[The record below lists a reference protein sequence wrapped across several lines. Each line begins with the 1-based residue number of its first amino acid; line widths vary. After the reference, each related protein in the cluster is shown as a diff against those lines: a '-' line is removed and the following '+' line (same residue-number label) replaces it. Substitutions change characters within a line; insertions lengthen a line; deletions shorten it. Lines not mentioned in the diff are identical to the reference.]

1 MLLSRPCPLRLI
13 LLFPLLLAGLGLWS
27 GCTPKLSAPVTAE
40 IRTGISGEVLDRQ
53 QKPVA
58 GAWVYAYRNT
68 RSSLRGPADFAAR
81 TDAAGRY
88 FLDLVEGRYYLI
100 ARWRHDGGEAGPP
113 QAGDAWAIF
122 ARNPLVVVEN
132 RVLKADFSLHGVPS
146 GRPPLLRD
154 GSLSQG
160 RTGFTGTL
168 VDNQGQSLPGAF
180 VLAYTDSD
188 FRRMPDY
195 TSALVGSDGRFE
207 LFLPAAGRYCL
218 AARTRSR
225 GQPMAGEP
233 YGQLG
238 SGEKGCINAVENQMI
253 DVGIIHLRPYQR

>member
-1 MLLSRPCPLRLI
+1 MLLSRLCPLRLI
-13 LLFPLLLAGLGLWS
+13 LFFFLLLAGLGLWS
-27 GCTPKLSAPVTAE
+27 GCARPVASPAATE
-40 IRTGISGEVLDRQ
+40 IRTGIAGEVLDRRKQ
-53 QKPVA
+53 PVA

-68 RSSLRGPADFAAR
+68 SSSLRGPADFAAQ
-81 TDAAGRY
+81 TDAGGHY
-88 FLDLVEGRYYLI
+88 FLDLVEGHYYLI
-100 ARWRHDGGEAGPP
+100 ARWRNGGGEAGPP

-122 ARNPLVVVEN
+122 AHNPLQVVEN
-132 RVLKADFSLHGVPS
+132 RVQTADFSLHGVQS
-146 GRPPLLRD
+146 GQPALLRD
-154 GSLSQG
+154 GSLSRG

-168 VDNQGQSLPGAF
+168 VDAQGQPLPGAF
-180 VLAYTDSD
+180 VLAYADAD

-195 TSALVGSDGRFE
+195 TSALVGSDGHFE

-225 GQPMAGEP
+225 GQPVAGEP

-253 DVGIIHLRPYQR
+253 DVGTIHLRPYQR